1 MSSYLDEDS
10 DDSDTGKTFSPE
22 DQAGAKQVALESK
35 ESGNELFKAGTE
47 ESWDAAVKEYSTGVN
62 ALKAVGLGKDP
73 MMATVLLNRS
83 ATYLALKRY
92 VPALY
97 DANIAGEIDSDNWKA
112 FWRQGVSLMSMTKK
126 SFRCKQAME
135 AFNKCLGCSTL
146 PENKKQEVIDYIMK
160 AKAVLEQIDA
170 ETPMPDMSNCAPS

>member
-62 ALKAVGLGKDP
+62 ALKAVGLGKGQI
-73 MMATVLLNRS
+73 AVVRQRART
-83 ATYLALKRY
+83 
-92 VPALY
+92 PALLETAGAGS
-97 DANIAGEIDSDNWKA
+97 DATEMERACDGVETVGVDKGDDLFCSGRKRRPWPG
-112 FWRQGVSLMSMTKK
+112 WRQRVP
-126 SFRCKQAME
+126 E
-135 AFNKCLGCSTL
+135 A
-146 PENKKQEVIDYIMK
+146 
-160 AKAVLEQIDA
+160 
-170 ETPMPDMSNCAPS
+170 APR

>member
-1 MSSYLDEDS
+1 MSSYLDGSDS
-10 DDSDTGKTFSPE
+10 DDGGETKLFDEVAQTEAKTIAS
-22 DQAGAKQVALESK
+22 ASK
-35 ESGNELFKAGTE
+35 DEGNVLFKEGAFDEALKKYT
-47 ESWDAAVKEYSTGVN
+47 AGVN
-62 ALKAVGLGKDP
+62 ALKTTGLGKDP
-73 MMATVLLNRS
+73 LMATVLLNRA
-83 ATYLALKRY
+83 ATFLALKRY

-112 FWRQGVSLMSMTKK
+112 FWRQGVALMSMTKK

-146 PENKKQEVIDYIMK
+146 PPNKKQEVIDYIMK
-160 AKAVLEQIDA
+160 AKSVLEQIDA

>member
-10 DDSDTGKTFSPE
+10 DESDAVKTYTE
-22 DQAGAKQVALESK
+22 EEQTIAKETALASK
-35 ESGNELFKAGTE
+35 EEGNSFFKQGAEG
-47 ESWDAAVKEYSTGVN
+47 WDDAVKHYNWYKFVKG
-62 ALKAVGLGKDP
+62 AGLDKDP
-73 MMATVLLNRS
+73 VMATMLLNRS

-112 FWRQGVSLMSMTKK
+112 FWRQGVALMSMTKK

-135 AFNKCLGCSTL
+135 AFNKCMGCSTL
-146 PENKKQEVIDYIMK
+146 PENKKQK
-160 AKAVLEQIDA
+160 L
-170 ETPMPDMSNCAPS
+170 